1 MPKLKPIKVEIHQHD
16 IKAAITKWTLEAS
29 EKFNDTFRIPDYVI
43 ERVST
48 SIYHQLEHR
57 NLIKEEKE

>member
-1 MPKLKPIKVEIHQHD
+1 MPKLKPVKVEIHPHD

-48 SIYHQLEHR
+48 SIYHQLKYK
-57 NLIKEEKE
+57 NSVKEEEQ

>member
-1 MPKLKPIKVEIHQHD
+1 MPKLKPIQVEIHPHD
-16 IKAAITKWTLEAS
+16 IQKAITKWTLEAS

-48 SIYHQLEHR
+48 SIYHQLKHR
-57 NLIKEEKE
+57 NSIKEEE